1 MKGAFMDRIKFS
13 NGHKYDLADG
23 TSLGD
28 IVIVHAD
35 LATLHADIMDGRNF
49 KILTF
54 LAYDPETEEEGVTAV
69 YTDLI
74 LLEPAYHVNADESV
88 TISLREKTDI
98 EKRLDALEESQDIQ
112 DGAIADLA
120 EVIGG

>member
-1 MKGAFMDRIKFS
+1 MDRIRFA

-28 IVIVHAD
+28 IVIVNPD
-35 LATLHADIMDGRNF
+35 LTTLHADIMDGRNF
-49 KILTF
+49 KTLTF

-74 LLEPAYHVNADESV
+74 LMAPAYHVNEDESV